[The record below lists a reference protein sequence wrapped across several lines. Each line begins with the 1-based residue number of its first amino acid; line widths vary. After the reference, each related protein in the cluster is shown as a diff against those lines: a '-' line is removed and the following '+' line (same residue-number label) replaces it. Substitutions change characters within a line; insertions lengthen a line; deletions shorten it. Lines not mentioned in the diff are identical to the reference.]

1 MIIFL
6 IVALTARILTAPEQ
20 PIAPEETALE
30 HYRAG
35 VAAVPP
41 GAANE
46 GHQRRQAARSSA
58 GSPGLAPWVL
68 MEALGTLSIDF
79 LQGLPQQ
86 LANAGSPGREIDHA
100 GLNFI

>member
-1 MIIFL
+1 
-6 IVALTARILTAPEQ
+6 LTAQIPTALYQPTAPEK
-20 PIAPEETALE
+20 TALE

-35 VAAVPP
+35 VAAAPP

-58 GSPGLAPWVL
+58 GSPGLVPGVYAADGSARDMV
-68 MEALGTLSIDF
+68 SIDF
-79 LQGLPQQ
+79 LQGLMQQ
-86 LANAGSPGREIDHA
+86 LANAGSRGCEIDQA